1 MIKLGVS
8 GRRHLFFAAVKYS
21 FPVFLGYITIGIAFG
36 LFAVERGY
44 PWYLAL
50 ATGVIMFAGAGQ
62 FIAVGLF
69 ASGASLA
76 EAVLIEFVVNARH
89 IAYGLSMIRRFR
101 SAGVFRPY
109 LIFSLTDETFA
120 LLSAL
125 PEIPPGSAAAAE
137 NPVPVYNSSLKER
150 GRFMFLV
157 SLLNQIYWN
166 TGILI
171 GAFAGSVI
179 PWNFEG
185 VSFALTALFIV
196 LMVEQMFRIKRPA
209 PFVIS
214 ALTAAA
220 AVFLLPGVLSSRFSL
235 LSAMIISLG
244 VVQFFEARK
253 KTSGGS
259 QC

>member
-1 MIKLGVS
+1 MSVH
-8 GRRHLFFAAVKYS
+8 RRLFLAAIKYS
-21 FPVFLGYITIGIAFG
+21 FPVFLGYVPIGIAFG
-36 LFAVERGY
+36 LFTVERGY

-50 ATGVIMFAGAGQ
+50 ATGLVMFAGAGQ

-69 ASGASLA
+69 AAGASLA

-89 IAYGLSMIRRFR
+89 FAYGLSMIRRFR

-109 LIFSLTDETFA
+109 LIFALTDETFA
-120 LLSAL
+120 LLSSL
-125 PEIPPGSAAAAE
+125 PDLPADKDSSAI
-137 NPVPVYNSSLKER
+137 YNAGLAER
-150 GRFMFLV
+150 GRFMFYV
-157 SLLNQIYWN
+157 SLLNHIYWN
-166 TGILI
+166 AGILA

-196 LMVEQMFRIKRPA
+196 LMIEQILRMKQAA

-214 ALTAAA
+214 AIVAIA

-235 LSAMIISLG
+235 LGAMIISLG
-244 VVQFFEARK
+244 IVQIFNTCLSAGWR
-253 KTSGGS
+253 S

>member
-1 MIKLGVS
+1 MSEHQRILP
-8 GRRHLFFAAVKYS
+8 AAIKYS
-21 FPVFLGYITIGIAFG
+21 FPVFLGYVPIGIAFG
-36 LFAVERGY
+36 LFTVERGY

-50 ATGVIMFAGAGQ
+50 ATGLIMFAGAGQ

-69 ASGASLA
+69 AAGASLA

-89 IAYGLSMIRRFR
+89 FAYGLSMIRRFR

-109 LIFSLTDETFA
+109 LIFALTDETFA
-120 LLSAL
+120 LLSSL
-125 PEIPPGSAAAAE
+125 PGLPAE
-137 NPVPVYNSSLKER
+137 KDPSVASNAELDR
-150 GRFMFLV
+150 GRFMFYV

-179 PWNFEG
+179 PWHFEG

-196 LMVEQMFRIKRPA
+196 LMIEQILKVKRAA
-209 PFVIS
+209 PFVIA
-214 ALTAAA
+214 ALTAIA

-235 LSAMIISLG
+235 LGAMIVSLG
-244 VVQFFEARK
+244 IVQVFETRRP
-253 KTSGGS
+253 GS
-259 QC
+259 KPW